1 MFIMLMSRTRTRRYL
16 EPLSGCFVGLGK
28 YESIYLS
35 RSSTEYP
42 LRGFL
47 FSTVPFLDGCNRTG
61 MTPAIAIQADW
72 GKVDVKPHISV
83 AKLVPILRTT
93 GGCSDS
99 VLGKLLKAPKDR
111 LGALKPF
118 GIGRY
123 DMSNKSINKL
133 LKRAMINSWRID
145 RERLSDN
152 EYAALIPKT
161 SRKFMVNKSWK
172 QLRVEAIEKYGNK
185 CCKCGRVGS
194 KRYPINIDHIK
205 PRKYYP
211 ELAMDINNLQ
221 PLCGRCNREKGNNH
235 CIDYRSPCIVF

>member
-1 MFIMLMSRTRTRRYL
+1 
-16 EPLSGCFVGLGK
+16 
-28 YESIYLS
+28 
-35 RSSTEYP
+35 
-42 LRGFL
+42 
-47 FSTVPFLDGCNRTG
+47 

-133 LKRAMINSWRID
+133 FKGT
-145 RERLSDN
+145 RE
-152 EYAALIPKT
+152 
-161 SRKFMVNKSWK
+161 
-172 QLRVEAIEKYGNK
+172 
-185 CCKCGRVGS
+185 
-194 KRYPINIDHIK
+194 
-205 PRKYYP
+205 
-211 ELAMDINNLQ
+211 
-221 PLCGRCNREKGNNH
+221 
-235 CIDYRSPCIVF
+235 

>member
-1 MFIMLMSRTRTRRYL
+1 MML
-16 EPLSGCFVGLGK
+16 EPLNGYFVGLNK

-35 RSSTEYP
+35 RFTTKYP
-42 LRGFL
+42 LRGFSIPTTL
-47 FSTVPFLDGCNRTG
+47 FRNGCNRTG

-72 GKVDVKPHISV
+72 GKVDVIPHISV

-118 GIGRY
+118 GISRY
-123 DMSNKSINKL
+123 DMSKKSIDKL

-145 RERLSDN
+145 REPLSNN
-152 EYAALIPKT
+152 EYAELIVNT
-161 SRKFMVNKSWK
+161 SRKFIVNKSWK
-172 QLRVEAIEKYGNK
+172 QLRLEAIKKYGNK

-194 KRYPINIDHIK
+194 RRYPINIDHIK

-221 PLCGRCNREKGNNH
+221 PLCGRCNREKGNNNS
-235 CIDYRSPCIVF
+235 IDYRSPCIVF

>member
-1 MFIMLMSRTRTRRYL
+1 MFIITMSRTRTRRYL

-42 LRGFL
+42 LRGFCL
-47 FSTVPFLDGCNRTG
+47 SNFSIPDGCNRTG

-72 GKVDVKPHISV
+72 GRVDVKPHISV

-118 GIGRY
+118 GI
-123 DMSNKSINKL
+123 
-133 LKRAMINSWRID
+133 
-145 RERLSDN
+145 
-152 EYAALIPKT
+152 T
-161 SRKFMVNKSWK
+161 
-172 QLRVEAIEKYGNK
+172 
-185 CCKCGRVGS
+185 
-194 KRYPINIDHIK
+194 
-205 PRKYYP
+205 
-211 ELAMDINNLQ
+211 
-221 PLCGRCNREKGNNH
+221 
-235 CIDYRSPCIVF
+235 

>member
-1 MFIMLMSRTRTRRYL
+1 
-16 EPLSGCFVGLGK
+16 
-28 YESIYLS
+28 
-35 RSSTEYP
+35 
-42 LRGFL
+42 
-47 FSTVPFLDGCNRTG
+47 

-133 LKRAMINSWRID
+133 LRRAIIIVLITVALV
-145 RERLSDN
+145 LS
-152 EYAALIPKT
+152 KT
-161 SRKFMVNKSWK
+161 R
-172 QLRVEAIEKYGNK
+172 R
-185 CCKCGRVGS
+185 
-194 KRYPINIDHIK
+194 NI
-205 PRKYYP
+205 
-211 ELAMDINNLQ
+211 
-221 PLCGRCNREKGNNH
+221 
-235 CIDYRSPCIVF
+235 

>member
-1 MFIMLMSRTRTRRYL
+1 
-16 EPLSGCFVGLGK
+16 
-28 YESIYLS
+28 
-35 RSSTEYP
+35 
-42 LRGFL
+42 
-47 FSTVPFLDGCNRTG
+47 

-133 LKRAMINSWRID
+133 L
-145 RERLSDN
+145 
-152 EYAALIPKT
+152 
-161 SRKFMVNKSWK
+161 V
-172 QLRVEAIEKYGNK
+172 
-185 CCKCGRVGS
+185 
-194 KRYPINIDHIK
+194 RYPSTALDFARAIL
-205 PRKYYP
+205 RK
-211 ELAMDINNLQ
+211 AQ
-221 PLCGRCNREKGNNH
+221 EK
-235 CIDYRSPCIVF
+235 C